1 MFDLHV
7 HTCYSPD
14 GYEKPEDIAKYL
26 KAKGFRG
33 MAIVDH
39 HTTRGAVKAV
49 KDVKDFIIIPGVE
62 INTEEGHILAFGVME
77 DIKSREGEEVVE
89 EIHEKGGIA
98 VLAHPFRFS
107 RPKIKT
113 DAVEALNGRNF
124 PIQNAR
130 GMEYV
135 EKNDIP
141 FTAGSDGHRLWEMG
155 SAYTIM
161 DADGVDD
168 AIQEIMKRNVRVEG
182 KNSFMHPLKCHIFS
196 FLSYVERGFVRV

>member
-14 GYEKPEDIAKYL
+14 GYEKPERIARYL
-26 KAKGFRG
+26 KSKGFRG

-39 HTTRGAVKAV
+39 HTTKGAAKAFREI
-49 KDVKDFIIIPGVE
+49 KDFVIIPGVE
-62 INTEEGHILAFGVME
+62 INTEQGHILAFGIME
-77 DIKSREGEEVVE
+77 DIKSRDAREVVE
-89 EIHEKGGIA
+89 EIHNRGGIA

-107 RPKIKT
+107 KPRIET

-124 PIQNAR
+124 PSQNER

-135 EKNDIP
+135 KKTGMP
-141 FTAGSDGHRLWEMG
+141 FTAGSDGHRMWEMG

-161 DADGVDD
+161 DADSMEE
-168 AIQEIMKRNVRVEG
+168 AMEAIMKREVDVRCH
-182 KNSFMHPLKCHIFS
+182 NSFFHPIKCQFYS
-196 FLSYVERGFVRV
+196 LLSYMERGFRRV